1 MPEQHLHIVSF
12 DIPYPANYGGVIDVF
27 YKIKALHSAGFKLH
41 LHCFQYNREPAPD
54 LKKYCTSVDYY
65 PRMTSLLSLL
75 TIKPYIVYSRRS
87 GKLLENLLKDKYP
100 ILFEGLHSCYYLD
113 HPKLRGRIKI
123 YRESNIEHQYYFQLS
138 KAEKNIFIKFFFFSA
153 SLKLRLFQ
161 NVLSKASLILTVSKE
176 DNNYLAARFPG
187 VRVEYL
193 PSFHHDNEVTIMPG
207 KGNFILYQG
216 NLGVPE
222 NFRAAEFLI
231 REVFGGVN
239 RQLVIAGLNPPDHL
253 VRLANSRPNI
263 TLIANSTDERM
274 AELIRTAQINL
285 LVTFQATGLKLKLL
299 NALFNGRFCLVNPGM
314 ITGTELGPLCEIG
327 NDAKELRKKID
338 ELMDLSFDE
347 QWITRRREI
356 LMKWHS
362 NTENCKK
369 LRDLLLQFLQ

>member
-12 DIPYPANYGGVIDVF
+12 DIPYPPNYGGVIDVF
-27 YKIKALHSAGFKLH
+27 YKIKALHRAGFKLH
-41 LHCFQYNREPAPD
+41 LHCFQYNRARAPE
-54 LKKYCTSVDYY
+54 LIKYCQSIDYY
-65 PRMTSLLSLL
+65 PRLTSFFSLL

-87 GKLLENLLKDKYP
+87 GKLLKNLQKDHYP
-100 ILFEGLHSCYYLD
+100 ILFEGLHSCYFLD
-113 HPKLRGRIKI
+113 HETLSGRIKI

-138 KAEKNIFIKFFFFSA
+138 KAEKNIFRKFFFISA

-161 NVLSKASLILTVSKE
+161 NVLSKASLMLTVSKE

-193 PSFHHDNEVTIMPG
+193 PSFHGDDEVKIMPG

-216 NLGVPE
+216 NLSVAE
-222 NFRAAEFLI
+222 NFRAAEFLV
-231 REVFGGVN
+231 REVLGGTD

-253 VRLANSRPNI
+253 VRLINRHPNI
-263 TLIANSTDERM
+263 TLIANPSDERM
-274 AELIRTAQINL
+274 SELIRTAQVNL

-314 ITGTELGPLCEIG
+314 INGTELGPLCVIG
-327 NDAKELRKKID
+327 NDARDLRQKID
-338 ELMDLSFDE
+338 ELMDLTIDE

-362 NTENCKK
+362 NSENCMK
-369 LRDLLLQFLQ
+369 LRDLLLQMGQ